1 MKKSIIFGLLALVF
15 SAAQL
20 RAQDA
25 ESRWVDSVYNSL
37 TLEQRVAQL
46 ICMRANNPDKPFD
59 ANVAK
64 YIQKYNIGGV
74 CFFRADADAQVKQTN
89 EWQAMAKTPLM
100 VSIDAEW
107 GLGMRVNKS
116 LSYPYQMTLGA
127 IGNDDLIYEMGQQV
141 AEQCQRMGIHVNF
154 APVADVNSNAAN
166 PIIGMRSF
174 GENPQTVGEK
184 ATAYAL
190 GMQSKGLTTTM
201 KHFPGHGNTS
211 TDSHLT
217 LPTVTRTMDEVR
229 DIELAPFRYMIEHGV
244 NGAMVGHLYFPAIEK
259 VKNTSSSLSHGVVT
273 DLLKDQMGF
282 EGLIFTDGLDMKG
295 VTEKVRQDSVPYV
308 AFMAGNDV
316 LILPH
321 DVPYAIRTIKAAAE
335 RDPEVAARVEESCKK
350 ILRYKYRAGLN
361 KYKKVSTE
369 NLMAD
374 IKKKE
379 YTDLRQRLYDEA
391 ITMLRNDG
399 NVIPLANNK
408 KIAVVTIGNTKND
421 VNNGLIEH
429 GYSTKSYVVK
439 KDEIGSKSAAWLK
452 ELEKYD
458 LVVVS
463 IEKTTMFA
471 NKNYGINDETVKFF
485 NRLVAQNDVILNL
498 FACPYALDM
507 FRINNS
513 VKGLVVGYQDEVP
526 AVNAVVKL
534 LSGDMEPHGTLPVS
548 VSKFNCG
555 DGIVVGGPG
564 RKIHVLPSKE
574 VPAKKIVPSKS
585 ATNTNTSSEAGP
597 STLRQAQDSG
607 TGTDTAQ
614 VMLNDSVK
622 PLPTGEME
630 EKYVLRLDS
639 VAEAGIRNGAYP
651 GCQIVAMKDGKVVYD
666 KCFGTFT
673 YGGGHKV
680 QSDDLYDIA
689 SCTKIFASTLA
700 IMKLYDDGLIDLNK
714 TLADFFPYLKGK
726 AHGKLKLIDIMTHQA
741 GLKAW
746 IPFYKMTVD
755 ENGPMAEFY
764 TTEMDESHSLRVA
777 ENIYLVNDYPDRIFD
792 SVSKTPIGKKKYLY
806 SDMGFYYMPKI
817 VKLVTN
823 QSIED
828 YLNEKFYIPMNL
840 SHICYQPLN
849 HFTREQIAPTENDTM
864 FRMQLVWGDVHD
876 QAAAMMGGVAGH
888 AGLFA
893 NARDLAVLMQM
904 FLDEGTYQGV
914 QYLKPE
920 TVRYFT
926 RAPFAAS
933 NNNRRGIGFDKLPI
947 NMKGSSTA
955 SKSGSMKGYGHTGF
969 TGTFV
974 WADPEN
980 KTLIVFL
987 SNRAYPNTDPN
998 KLVRQGI
1005 RTALHDILY
1014 EAYPIQE

>member
-1 MKKSIIFGLLALVF
+1 MKKSIIFVLLAIVLVG
-15 SAAQL
+15 QL
-20 RAQDA
+20 KAQDA

-64 YIQKYNIGGV
+64 YIKKYNIGGV

-89 EWQAMAKTPLM
+89 EWQAMAQTPLM

-107 GLGMRVNKS
+107 GLGMRVNKT

-127 IGNDDLIYEMGQQV
+127 ISDDELIYEMGQQV

-174 GENPQTVGEK
+174 GENPKTVGEK

-273 DLLKDQMGF
+273 DLLKNEMGF

-295 VTEKVRQDSVPYV
+295 VSEKVRNDSVPYV

-321 DVPYAIRTIKAAAE
+321 DVPFAIKTIKAAAE
-335 RDPEVAARVEESCKK
+335 RDPEVEARVEESCKK
-350 ILRYKYRAGLN
+350 ILRYKYRAGLHH
-361 KYKKVSTE
+361 YKAVPTE
-369 NLMAD
+369 NLM
-374 IKKKE
+374 
-379 YTDLRQRLYDEA
+379 TDLKKRSYTELRQQLYDEA
-391 ITMLRNDG
+391 ITLLRNDG
-399 NVIPLANNK
+399 NVIPLVNNK

-421 VNNGLIEH
+421 VNNGLVER
-429 GYSTKSYVVK
+429 GYATTSFVVK
-439 KDEIGSKSAAWLK
+439 KEDIGSKSAEWLK
-452 ELEKYD
+452 KLENYD

-463 IEKTTMFA
+463 IEKTTMYA

-513 VKGLVVGYQDEVP
+513 VKGVVIGYQDEVP
-526 AVNAVVKL
+526 AVDAVVRL
-534 LSGDMEPHGTLPVS
+534 LSGEMEAHGTLPVS
-548 VSKFNCG
+548 VGKFNCG
-555 DGIVVGGPG
+555 DGIVMGAPEK
-564 RKIHVLPSKE
+564 RIHVMPSKE
-574 VPAKKIVPSKS
+574 VPSKELPANGQLIQSKAMEQVPSVV
-585 ATNTNTSSEAGP
+585 
-597 STLRQAQDSG
+597 L
-607 TGTDTAQ
+607 
-614 VMLNDSVK
+614 
-622 PLPTGEME
+622 E
-630 EKYVLRLDS
+630 EKYELRLDS
-639 VAEAGIRNGAYP
+639 VAMAGIKNRAYP
-651 GCQIVAMKDGKVVYD
+651 GCQIIAMKDGQVVYD

-673 YGGGHKV
+673 YGGSHKV
-680 QSDDLYDIA
+680 QPDDLYDIA

-714 TLADFFPYLKGK
+714 TLADFFPYLKGNP
-726 AHGKLKLIDIMTHQA
+726 HGKLKLIDIMTHQA

-746 IPFYKMTVD
+746 IPFYKVTID
-755 ENGPMAEFY
+755 ENGPRTEFY
-764 TTEMDESHSLRVA
+764 SDELDASHTVRVA

-792 SVSKTPIGKKKYLY
+792 SVSKTSIGKKKYLY

-817 VKLVTN
+817 VKLITN

-828 YLNEKFYIPMNL
+828 YLNEKYYIPLNL
-840 SHICYQPLN
+840 THICYQPLN
-849 HFTREQIAPTENDTM
+849 RFTRDQIAPTENDTV
-864 FRMQLVWGDVHD
+864 FRKQVVWGDVHD

-893 NARDLAVLMQM
+893 SARDLAVLMQM
-904 FLDEGTYQGV
+904 LLNEGSYQGV

-926 RAPFAAS
+926 KAPYAS
-933 NNNRRGIGFDKLPI
+933 TNDNRRGIGFDKLPI
-947 NMKGSSTA
+947 NKKGSSTA

-980 KTLIVFL
+980 NTVIVFL
-987 SNRAYPNTDPN
+987 SNRVYPNTDPN

-1014 EAYPIQE
+1014 EAYPIPE